1 MTEPD
6 ADDIARGDGVDA
18 LRALEERLDAATRAA
33 EQLLDDAAGGGRPV
47 PAAGWRA
54 GTTGDGPAPSG
65 RWIEAADAELLL
77 ALATGVLGRI
87 PTELQ
92 QRLIAALR
100 EVLVALRALIDWC
113 LERAERRRRAP
124 AEVQDI
130 PIL

>member
-6 ADDIARGDGVDA
+6 DIAEGDGVDA
-18 LRALEERLDAATRAA
+18 LRALEERLVRATRTA
-33 EQLLDDAAGGGRPV
+33 ERLLTDAAAGGRTV
-47 PAAGWRA
+47 PPAGWRA
-54 GTTGDGPAPSG
+54 DAAGDGQTAPD

-100 EVLVALRALIDWC
+100 EVLTALRALIDWC
-113 LERAERRRRAP
+113 LARAERRRRAP

>member
-6 ADDIARGDGVDA
+6 DDIAGVDGADA
-18 LRALEERLDAATRAA
+18 LRALEERLDRATRAA
-33 EQLLDDAAGGGRPV
+33 ERLLGDAATAGRAI

-54 GTTGDGPAPSG
+54 DGADDEPAASG
-65 RWIEAADAELLL
+65 RWIESADAELLL

-113 LERAERRRRAP
+113 LERAERRRRTP

>member
-6 ADDIARGDGVDA
+6 DDIAGVDGADA
-18 LRALEERLDAATRAA
+18 LRALEERLDRATRAA
-33 EQLLDDAAGGGRPV
+33 ERLLGDAATAGRAI

-54 GTTGDGPAPSG
+54 DGADDGPAASG
-65 RWIEAADAELLL
+65 RWIESADAELLL

-113 LERAERRRRAP
+113 LARAERRRRAP

>member
-6 ADDIARGDGVDA
+6 DIVGGDGVEA
-18 LRALEERLDAATRAA
+18 LRALEERLDRATRAA
-33 EQLLDDAAGGGRPV
+33 ERLLTNAASGRAV

-54 GTTGDGPAPSG
+54 HAAGDGDGQAAPE

-77 ALATGVLGRI
+77 ALATGMLGRI

-100 EVLVALRALIDWC
+100 EVLTALRALIDWC
-113 LERAERRRRAP
+113 LVRAERRRRAP